1 MTHVEGT
8 GNIRRGD
15 YERINMAFFIRVR
28 AEIGPGYPVRIPFFL
43 DTVWMKSLI

>member
-15 YERINMAFFIRVR
+15 DKGIDVSVKIWGRT
-28 AEIGPGYPVRIPFFL
+28 EILLRYPV
-43 DTVWMKSLI
+43 